1 MGSSTKALD
10 TLLFNVE
17 KPGRYLGAEVNAR
30 RKDFGAAR
38 ARVALAFPDVY
49 EVGMSHLGLR
59 LLYHLLNDIDGVV
72 ADRVYAPWYD
82 FEEVLR
88 SSGELL
94 RAVESR
100 RPLKDFDFVG
110 FSLQYELSY
119 TNILTI
125 LELGGIPLK
134 ARERG
139 EDAPWIMAGGPC
151 AYNPEPLAD
160 FLDFVV
166 LGEAEQVLPEL
177 LDVFFEWRAARG
189 GRREFLEA
197 IRRIAG
203 VYVPSFFSVTYEG
216 ANRPIRSIEPVFS
229 DYRSIEKRVVA
240 DLDQESSPPLPPLV
254 PVLDIIHNRLSL
266 EIARGCTRGCRFC
279 QAGFIYRPVRERHPR
294 AVFENA
300 EKAIA
305 ASGFEEISLLSFST
319 GDYCQLQPLLAG
331 LMDRFEPE
339 RIAVSFP
346 SMRVGTLTPELMKL
360 VRRVRKTGFTLA
372 PEAGSER
379 LRRVINKG
387 ILDQD
392 LLDTADN
399 AFQLG
404 WRVIKLY
411 FMIGLPTES
420 DEDLQALVDLSLG
433 VWKRAKPFRASI
445 NVSVSTFVPKP
456 FTPFQWMAQ
465 IPQEVMEERLRSLK
479 DRLQRPA
486 LNLKWN
492 HPQLSRMEAVFARGD
507 RRLGAVLERAW
518 RLGARFDG
526 WTERFRG
533 DLWEQAFKDEGLDP
547 SFYAGRERP
556 LEEVLPWDH
565 LSPRVE
571 KAYLRAELE
580 RALVGE
586 YTPDCRWAS
595 CSACGACDH
604 QTVRPRV
611 HAEADWHVVPAAGGR
626 DFRAVSVGKEVLY
639 WVRYSK
645 TGSMRFLGQLDVAQ
659 VLARALRRAEIPIA
673 YSSGFHPHPKISF
686 VEALPLGYE
695 SLWEEAHL
703 SLTADIEVEALR
715 RSLNAQL
722 PEGLETLDAVRVVRR
737 AAPAEGRVMV
747 YRISELT
754 AGRLSEL
761 LKVWRLRLDEPLR
774 KKTKK
779 GFAESPLRAVL
790 LDLRS
795 LGDGLLEMSVFEENN
810 KRFRPSAI
818 LQHLLGE
825 SFDWMSEC
833 RICKVGAHTMPPVHG
848 RTAAVRS

>member
-1 MGSSTKALD
+1 MD
-10 TLLFNVE
+10 NFLFNVE

-30 RKDFGAAR
+30 RKDFDSAR

-59 LLYHLLNDIDGVV
+59 LLYQLLNDLDGVV

-82 FEEVLR
+82 FEENLR
-88 SSGELL
+88 SSGEPL
-94 RAVESR
+94 RTVESR
-100 RPLKDFDFVG
+100 RPLKEFDFVG

-125 LELGGIPLK
+125 LDLGGIPLK
-134 ARERG
+134 GRDRG
-139 EDAPWIMAGGPC
+139 EGTPWVMAGGPC

-177 LDVFFEWRAARG
+177 LGVFFEWRSARG

-197 IRRIAG
+197 IRHIPG

-216 ANRPIRSIEPVFS
+216 ANLPIRSIEPVFA
-229 DYRSIEKRVVA
+229 DYRSVEKRVIA
-240 DLDQESSPPLPPLV
+240 DLDQESPHPVPPLV

-279 QAGFIYRPVRERHPR
+279 QAGFIYRPVRERHPQK
-294 AVFENA
+294 VYESA

-387 ILDQD
+387 ILDKD
-392 LLDTADN
+392 LLETADN

-411 FMIGLPTES
+411 FMIGLPTENG
-420 DEDLQALVDLSLG
+420 EDLQALIDLSLG
-433 VWKRAKPFRASI
+433 VWKRARPFRASI

-456 FTPFQWMAQ
+456 FTPFQWMGQ
-465 IPQEVMEERLRSLK
+465 IPQSVMEERLRSLK

-492 HPQLSRMEAVFARGD
+492 QPQLSRMEAVFARGD
-507 RRLGAVLERAW
+507 RRLGPVLERAW

-526 WTERFRG
+526 WTERFRS
-533 DLWEQAFKDEGLDP
+533 DLWEQAFGEEGVEP
-547 SFYAGRERP
+547 SFYADRERP
-556 LEEVLPWDH
+556 LEEILPWDH

-571 KAYLRAELE
+571 KEYLQTELKRAY
-580 RALVGE
+580 VGE

-604 QTVRPRV
+604 KTIRPLV
-611 HAEADWHVVPAAGGR
+611 HAETDWRAAPVEGGK
-626 DFRAVSVGKEVLY
+626 DLRAARGGKEFLY
-639 WVRYSK
+639 WVRYGK
-645 TGSMRFLGQLDVAQ
+645 TGNMRFLGQLDVAQ
-659 VLARALRRAEIPIA
+659 VLARALRRAGAPIA
-673 YSSGFHPHPKISF
+673 FSSGFHPHPKISF

-695 SLWEEAHL
+695 SLWEEAYV
-703 SLTADIEVEALR
+703 SLTADIGAETLG
-715 RSLNAQL
+715 RSLNGEL
-722 PEGLETLDAVRVVRR
+722 PEGLAILDVAAVVRR
-737 AAPAEGRVMV
+737 EAPAQARLLV
-747 YRISELT
+747 YRVGELS
-754 AGRLSEL
+754 AGRLTEL
-761 LKVWRLRLDEPLR
+761 LGMWKQRLDEPLR

-779 GFAESPLRAVL
+779 GFAESPLGDVL

-795 LGDGLLEMSVFEENN
+795 AGDGLLEMDLLEENN

-825 SFDWMSEC
+825 SFDWVSEC
-833 RICKVGAHTMPPVHG
+833 RICKVGAHTMPPVRG